1 MFSLFIASA
10 IASAVFL
17 FLGLHFL
24 PTFVA
29 VLRRNQHAFLIFVL
43 NILVAWTVIGWIVLL
58 VWAAVG
64 EERRE
69 PYGRTQSF
77 A

>member
-1 MFSLFIASA
+1 MFSFLIASA
-10 IASAVFL
+10 IASAFFV

-29 VLRRNQHAFLIFVL
+29 LLRRNQHTLLIFIL

-69 PYGRTQSF
+69 DYGRRQSF